1 MTDGSKRT
9 LDLKLDFLD
18 AGKTYVAEIYRDGDN
33 ADYRDDKRRF
43 EIAIEK
49 RNVTSLDTIKM
60 VLAPGGGQAIRLVP
74 VK

>member
-1 MTDGSKRT
+1 
-9 LDLKLDFLD
+9 
-18 AGKTYVAEIYRDGDN
+18 VAEIYRDGDN

-43 EIAIEK
+43 DIVIEK